1 MKAKRDLL
9 DRRRFL
15 KNIGAAGLSSLLAL
29 PKVEAET
36 PDANAPAKTAEAK
49 LPQVPKRQLG
59 RTGVKI
65 PILSLGA
72 NRLDDQ
78 IILRN
83 CFKWGV
89 TYWDTSHSY
98 MGGKSELEIGR
109 FVSKNQKQRGKLFI
123 VTKASG
129 AQNEKDVEERLQSSL
144 ERTNTDFIDLYF
156 VHGLEEPEQLTTKL
170 EQWVKQ
176 AKKRGVIRFFG
187 FSTHKNMA
195 DNLAAAAK
203 LDWIDAIMT
212 SYNFRLMQDKKMQ
225 KAVQACYD
233 SGIGLVAMKTL
244 GLRTGISI
252 ETDEDKKI
260 TGHFI
265 KQGFTETQ
273 AAIKAVL
280 ADERF
285 SSACVGMRSITELTS
300 NIAAAL
306 DKRKLSKRDS
316 KVLAE
321 YAGATCSGYCAGCAH
336 ICNSALPD
344 NSYVSDIMR
353 YLMYYNSYGRHQEA
367 KKLFAQIPADVRKR
381 LLHTD
386 YSGAEA
392 RCPQHLPIRKLIAEA
407 VSSLA

>member
-252 ETDEDKKI
+252 ETD
-260 TGHFI
+260 
-265 KQGFTETQ
+265 
-273 AAIKAVL
+273 
-280 ADERF
+280 
-285 SSACVGMRSITELTS
+285 
-300 NIAAAL
+300 
-306 DKRKLSKRDS
+306 
-316 KVLAE
+316 
-321 YAGATCSGYCAGCAH
+321 
-336 ICNSALPD
+336 
-344 NSYVSDIMR
+344 
-353 YLMYYNSYGRHQEA
+353 
-367 KKLFAQIPADVRKR
+367 
-381 LLHTD
+381 
-386 YSGAEA
+386 
-392 RCPQHLPIRKLIAEA
+392 
-407 VSSLA
+407 